1 MAAYNKFN
9 CFVKDL
15 IEKKHNFASDTFKI
29 ALTNTPPSA
38 ANTVLADI
46 TQIAAGNGY
55 VTGGNAMTITDSLSG
70 GIAKVSGAN
79 VVFTAAGG
87 SIGPFRYAVFYNS
100 TAVGGPLI
108 AWFDYGSSVTLNNT
122 ETVTVAPDPTNG
134 VFQIS

>member
-9 CFVKDL
+9 VFVKDL
-15 IEKKHNFASDTFKI
+15 IDKKHNFSSDTFKV
-29 ALTNTPPSA
+29 ALTNTPPTA
-38 ANTVLADI
+38 ANAVLADI

-55 VTGGNAMTITDSLSG
+55 VAGGTAMTISDSISG
-70 GIAKVSGAN
+70 GVAKVTGAN

-87 SIGPFRYAVFYNS
+87 TIGPFRYAVLYNS

-122 ETVTVAPDPTNG
+122 ETLTVSPDPTNG